1 LVVTKIRERLAVS
14 KGPVNKMDMDRFNLK
29 KLNEGEIKEQYQVT
43 MKNRVSSL
51 ENLDDNAD
59 INRVWDAVRERR
71 R

>member
-1 LVVTKIRERLAVS
+1 
-14 KGPVNKMDMDRFNLK
+14 MDMDRLNIK